1 MNYKILIIGKTSG
14 VAKHIYDKFIHDK
27 RLKIITVST
36 KTDFN
41 YVKQFKKLE
50 RLINNFRPNFVFNLA
65 ALTTHEKCKKNPKV
79 AYEVN
84 SLFPHKLALLCK
96 KNKSFLIHFSSDV
109 IFDGEKNKLY
119 EVDDMPIPKTLQGQ
133 SIFYGENL
141 VLSSSNS
148 LIFRLPML
156 FGKFLDKK
164 FIYKCLKTINKNNY
178 IYLCS
183 DIYCSPINASD
194 VANFLLSNI
203 FNKKKFKTLLKK
215 RLIHLSTD
223 KRISRYQFIKNI
235 SYLIKK
241 SKYVKKIKYDNL
253 KLKIMPQRSLGI
265 KSNVKNFISSDLKN
279 YIDEINL

>member
-1 MNYKILIIGKTSG
+1 MIYKILIIGKTSG

-27 RLKIITVST
+27 RLEIKTVST

-41 YVKQFKKLE
+41 YIKQFKKLE
-50 RLINNFRPNFVFNLA
+50 RLITSFKPKFVFNLA
-65 ALTTHEKCKKNPKV
+65 AVTTHEKCKENPKTT
-79 AYEVN
+79 YEVN
-84 SLFPHKLALLCK
+84 SFFPHKLALLCK

-119 EVDDMPIPKTLQGQ
+119 EVKDKPIPKTLQGQ
-133 SIFYGENL
+133 SIFYGETL
-141 VLSSSNS
+141 VQSSSNS

-156 FGKFLDKK
+156 FGKFLKNK
-164 FIYKCLKTINKNNY
+164 FIDKCLSTINNNNY
-178 IYLCS
+178 IYLCN

-194 VANFLLSNI
+194 VANYLLSNI
-203 FNKKKFKTLLKK
+203 FNNKKFKILLKK
-215 RLIHLSTD
+215 RIIHLSSN

-241 SKYVKKIKYDNL
+241 SKYVKKTNFKNL
-253 KLKIMPQRSLGI
+253 KLKTMPQKSLGI
-265 KSNVKNFISSDLKN
+265 KSNVKDFISSDLKT